1 MSWKMEVETGKDS
14 WSSNALRFATAA
26 EAERAGDELLSRWTV
41 PLSSRATETPDEPVT
56 HMFPLGESRPSPLPA
71 PVTGGREAV

>member
-1 MSWKMEVETGKDS
+1 MEVETPKGQ
-14 WSSNALRFATAA
+14 WSSNALRFATAD

-41 PLSSRATETPDEPVT
+41 PLSARATETPDEPVNYE
-56 HMFPLGESRPSPLPA
+56 FPIGASRPRPVPV